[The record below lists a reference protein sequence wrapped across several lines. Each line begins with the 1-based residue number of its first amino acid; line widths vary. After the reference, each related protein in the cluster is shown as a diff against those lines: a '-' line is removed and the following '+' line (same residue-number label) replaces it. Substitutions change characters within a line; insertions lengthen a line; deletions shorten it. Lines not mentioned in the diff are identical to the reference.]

1 MLTEDSVV
9 LITCDWLISQG
20 WHIHSHCLGTS
31 KGDDIV
37 AKDVSGKTLLVE
49 CKGSVSPRTGSEFSG
64 TYLWR
69 STSGAL
75 FNCLRAIERDKVS
88 ASIAIALP
96 NVGSYQGLLGD
107 MQDFFIRNNTVKN
120 NARIVH
126 HATNNVGVAATVN
139 GFRERPCFHPRF
151 ELWN

>member
-107 MQDFFIRNNTVKN
+107 MQDFFIRNNLLVFWVEP
-120 NARIVH
+120 A
-126 HATNNVGVAATVN
+126 GVVSVWQAGYSFKPVQLRGTA
-139 GFRERPCFHPRF
+139 
-151 ELWN
+151 